1 MIIFRSV
8 IVYIIGRTGK
18 RVKNFYNTN
27 MDEENIDWKILLM
40 KILHCIG
47 EVEGDWHEEYWRRFG
62 ISIEEGRAIVK
73 QYEKFNN
80 L

>member
-1 MIIFRSV
+1 
-8 IVYIIGRTGK
+8 
-18 RVKNFYNTN
+18 